1 MRTLRIVTPA
11 GWAVAML
18 SVLALVA
25 AQATGLGELRLIAL
39 TGLVAL
45 VIAVPFA
52 LAPTRVDARLSVR
65 PRHTTVGGSGRAR
78 LEVTNLMLAPLLHPT
93 VRLPVTQRQTYLR
106 LPVLRRGQPA
116 AEEVDVPTER
126 RGVVDIGP
134 VWGTRADPLGLL
146 RREQRWADPVELYVR
161 PRIVGLHALP
171 PGGLHDLEGVPSDQ
185 TSMTDL
191 AFHALREYVPG
202 DDLRHVHWR
211 SSARAGELL
220 VRQYHDTRRS
230 HACVVVD
237 DAVGA
242 YVDPEDFELALE
254 AAASLIVRAGIDDYE
269 TALVC
274 GEQQV
279 FGDPGTLLDACCR
292 AGLGGLGLLGAA
304 RQAWMLAPDTSLLV
318 LITGRAGGVRADETL
333 MRAAREFPAGV
344 RTIAISVDRPD
355 AELRVG
361 LGELGGFTLTR
372 LADLPGMLTGL
383 ARFSR

>member
-1 MRTLRIVTPA
+1 MRALRIVTPS
-11 GWAVAML
+11 GWAVAIL
-18 SVLALVA
+18 SGLALVA

-45 VIAVPFA
+45 AIAVPFA
-52 LAPTRVDARLSVR
+52 LLPTRVDARLGVR
-65 PRHTTVGGSGRAR
+65 PRHTTAGDRGRAR
-78 LEVTNLMLAPLLHPT
+78 IEVTNLLPAPLLRPT
-93 VRLPVTQRQTYLR
+93 VRIPVAHRQTYLR
-106 LPVLRRGQPA
+106 LPVLRRGRPA
-116 AEEVDVPTER
+116 ADEVDVPAER

-146 RREQRWADPVELYVR
+146 RRERRWADPVELYVR
-161 PRIVGLHALP
+161 PRIVGLHPLP

-237 DAVGA
+237 AAAAA
-242 YVDPEDFELALE
+242 YLDPEDFELALQ

-274 GEQQV
+274 GAQQA
-279 FGDPGTLLDACCR
+279 FADPGTLLDACCR
-292 AGLGGLGLLGAA
+292 AELGGLGLLGAA
-304 RQAWMLAPDTSLLV
+304 RQARALAPDTSLLV
-318 LITGRAGGVRADETL
+318 LITGRAGGARADQTL
-333 MRAAREFPAGV
+333 LRAAREFPAGV

-355 AELRVG
+355 GEPRVG
-361 LGELGGFTLTR
+361 LGELGGFTLTV
-372 LADLPGMLTGL
+372 LADLPGMLDGL
-383 ARFSR
+383 ERSRR

>member
-1 MRTLRIVTPA
+1 
-11 GWAVAML
+11 ML
-18 SVLALVA
+18 SALALVA
-25 AQATGLGELRLIAL
+25 GQATGLGELRLI
-39 TGLVAL
+39 GLAGMVAL

-52 LAPTRVDARLSVR
+52 VLPTRVDARLSVQ
-65 PRHTTVGGSGRAR
+65 PRHTTAGGRGLAR
-78 LEVTNLMLAPLLHPT
+78 LEVTNLLPAPLLHPT
-93 VRLPVTQRQTYLR
+93 VRIPVEHRQTYLR
-106 LPVLRRGQPA
+106 LPLLRRGRPA

-146 RREQRWADPVELYVR
+146 RREQRWADPVEFYVR
-161 PRIVGLHALP
+161 PRIVGLQPLP

-237 DAVGA
+237 DARDA
-242 YVDPEDFELALE
+242 YLDAEDFELALQ

-274 GEQQV
+274 GVQQA

-292 AGLGGLGLLGAA
+292 AHLGGLGLLGAA
-304 RQAWMLAPDTSLLV
+304 RQAMTLAPDTSLLV
-318 LITGRAGGVRADETL
+318 LITGRKGGVRADETL

-355 AELRVG
+355 GELRVG
-361 LGELGGFTLTR
+361 IGELGGFTLTA
-372 LADLPGMLTGL
+372 LDDLPAMLNGL
-383 ARFSR
+383 ARFGR